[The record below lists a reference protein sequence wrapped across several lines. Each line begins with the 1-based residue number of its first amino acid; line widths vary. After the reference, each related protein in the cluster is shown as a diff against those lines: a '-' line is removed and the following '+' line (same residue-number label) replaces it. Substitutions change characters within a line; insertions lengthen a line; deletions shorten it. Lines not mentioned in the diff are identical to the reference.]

1 MPLPLRRFYGDLLVK
16 TKEIE
21 NKQYEDSMKQ
31 NQDPRLK
38 T

>member
-16 TKEIE
+16 TKETE
-21 NKQYEDSMKQ
+21 NKQYENAMKQ